1 MFNRTKNIECFVRQN
16 FKDKELKIP
25 RSEVYIYTAI
35 DDYTNI
41 LLRAMIQ
48 KGMIIKSMPFGIGE
62 RHFIKNANFEQ
73 TKKTMKDLKIFR
85 KKVTANKVFNQ

>member
-1 MFNRTKNIECFVRQN
+1 MFEKKIECFVEQT
-16 FKDKELKIP
+16 FKNIEKTIVK
-25 RSEVYIYTAI
+25 SEVYIYTPI

-48 KGMIIKSMPFGIGE
+48 KGFIIKSFGYGIGE

-73 TKKTMKDLKIFR
+73 TKKGVKDVKVSFR
-85 KKVTANKVFNQ
+85 KKITARKVFNQ

>member
-1 MFNRTKNIECFVRQN
+1 MFEK
-16 FKDKELKIP
+16 KIVK
-25 RSEVYIYTAI
+25 SDVYIYTPI

-48 KGMIIKSMPFGIGE
+48 KGMIIKSIPYGIGE

-73 TKKTMKDLKIFR
+73 TKKALKDVKVSFK
-85 KKVTANKVFNQ
+85 KKVVSNKVFNQ

>member
-1 MFNRTKNIECFVRQN
+1 MLGQKIECFVRQN

>member
-1 MFNRTKNIECFVRQN
+1 MFEKKIECFVEQT
-16 FKDKELKIP
+16 FKDIEKKIVK
-25 RSEVYIYTAI
+25 SDVYIYTPI

-48 KGMIIKSMPFGIGE
+48 KGYIIKSMPFGIGE

-73 TKKTMKDLKIFR
+73 TKKGVKYVKVSFR
-85 KKVTANKVFNQ
+85 KKVIANKVCNQ